1 MTPLQEKSKVEIMAG
16 GVEMDLD
23 DEDPDLSRAPSD
35 HSIKSNGTM
44 EKASD
49 DEEDGGRKTPAIEE
63 KEELEEQEVE

>member
-1 MTPLQEKSKVEIMAG
+1 
-16 GVEMDLD
+16 MDLD

-63 KEELEEQEVE
+63 KEEFEEQEVE